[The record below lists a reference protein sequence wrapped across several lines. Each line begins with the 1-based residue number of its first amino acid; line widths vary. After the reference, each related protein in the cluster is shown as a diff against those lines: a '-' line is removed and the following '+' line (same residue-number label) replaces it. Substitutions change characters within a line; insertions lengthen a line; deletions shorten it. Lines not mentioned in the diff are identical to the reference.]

1 MRVKRASEHYRIN
14 YKLALSSYIQ
24 NVVNEA
30 GAFQVSCE
38 ALI

>member
-1 MRVKRASEHYRIN
+1 MRVKRASKHYRIN
-14 YKLALSSYIQ
+14 YKFALSSNIH